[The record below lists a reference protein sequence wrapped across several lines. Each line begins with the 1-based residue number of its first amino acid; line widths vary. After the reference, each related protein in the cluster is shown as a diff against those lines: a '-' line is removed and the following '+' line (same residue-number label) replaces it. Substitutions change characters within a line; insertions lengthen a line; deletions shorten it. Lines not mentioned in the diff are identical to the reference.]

1 MGKTRQTA
9 QAAEHQRSE
18 KVAGMDRHK
27 HYDSGEGSTR
37 EKKLLGARDEFPE
50 AEKAVRAAA
59 AKPDPIAE
67 FPSFL
72 IYNRN
77 GLKLNLEA
85 GSGAALSATTKESMH
100 KLLMVRLHPHNSCFE
115 RRCASCCHRWQII

>member
-37 EKKLLGARDEFPE
+37 EKKLLGARDVSYFPGVFAFFGVGALLSE
-50 AEKAVRAAA
+50 WLLSTMRDGVR
-59 AKPDPIAE
+59 
-67 FPSFL
+67 
-72 IYNRN
+72 
-77 GLKLNLEA
+77 
-85 GSGAALSATTKESMH
+85 
-100 KLLMVRLHPHNSCFE
+100 E
-115 RRCASCCHRWQII
+115 REREEEDEEEEERGFCC